1 MQLGMCK
8 MAIKKQAQHV
18 HHISSH
24 FTNGLFPAAS
34 ACITLFLLTGNT
46 LFENASLCCCAI
58 GAIGAPIVYGSGLF
72 DWRVRFKKRRVRIFT
87 RKRYVGGA
95 SVLISVMLIAF
106 RLSLGDD
113 LTTVGAVKYVYAAL
127 IYLLTGMVTYLG
139 YLGGKFIV

>member
-1 MQLGMCK
+1 MV
-8 MAIKKQAQHV
+8 IKKQAQRV

-46 LFENASLCCCAI
+46 LFENASLCCCTI
-58 GAIGAPIVYGSGLF
+58 GVIGAPIVYVSGLF

-87 RKRYVGGA
+87 RKRYIGA
-95 SVLISVMLIAF
+95 ALVLTSLLLIAF
-106 RLSLGDD
+106 RLSLGHE
-113 LTTVGAVKYVYAAL
+113 LTTVGAVKYIYAGI

>member
-1 MQLGMCK
+1 MS
-8 MAIKKQAQHV
+8 AKKQAQRI

-24 FTNGLFPAAS
+24 FTNGLYPAAS

-87 RKRYVGGA
+87 RKRYLGA
-95 SVLISVMLIAF
+95 ALVLISLLLIAF
-106 RLSLGDD
+106 RLSLGDEVA
-113 LTTVGAVKYVYAAL
+113 TVGAVKYIYASL

>member
-1 MQLGMCK
+1 MS
-8 MAIKKQAQHV
+8 AKKQAQRI

-24 FTNGLFPAAS
+24 FTNGLYPAAS

-87 RKRYVGGA
+87 RKRYLGA
-95 SVLISVMLIAF
+95 ALVLISLLLIAF
-106 RLSLGDD
+106 RLSLGDEFA
-113 LTTVGAVKYVYAAL
+113 TVGAVKYIYASL

>member
-1 MQLGMCK
+1 

-18 HHISSH
+18 HHIFSH

-34 ACITLFLLTGNT
+34 AYITLFLLTGNT

-58 GAIGAPIVYGSGLF
+58 GTIGAPIVYGSGLF

-87 RKRYVGGA
+87 RKCYIGA
-95 SVLISVMLIAF
+95 AIVLISVMLIAF
-106 RLSLGDD
+106 RLSLGDEFA
-113 LTTVGAVKYVYAAL
+113 TFGAVKYIYAGL
-127 IYLLTGMVTYLG
+127 IYLITGMVTYLG

>member
-1 MQLGMCK
+1 MST
-8 MAIKKQAQHV
+8 KKQAQRV

-72 DWRVRFKKRRVRIFT
+72 DWSVRFKKRRVRIFT
-87 RKRYVGGA
+87 RKRYIGA
-95 SVLISVMLIAF
+95 ALVLTSVLLIVF
-106 RLSLGDD
+106 RLSLGEE
-113 LTTVGAVKYVYAAL
+113 LTTVGAVKYIYAGI

>member
-1 MQLGMCK
+1 MS
-8 MAIKKQAQHV
+8 IKKQAQRI

-72 DWRVRFKKRRVRIFT
+72 DWRVRFKKRRVRIFI
-87 RKRYVGGA
+87 RKRYIGA
-95 SVLISVMLIAF
+95 ALVLTSLLLIVF
-106 RLSLGDD
+106 RLSLGDEFA
-113 LTTVGAVKYVYAAL
+113 TVGAVKYIYAGL